1 MSINTTTRPERGART
16 TGTGRRP
23 RGWFRP
29 MILRLHF
36 YAGLIV
42 GPFILVAALSGALY
56 AAAPQLE
63 KIVYAHELNA
73 GSDARNL
80 TVDDQVHRAV
90 DHVRREGS
98 TGTDNPQPIAV
109 RPAPEAGDTTRV
121 MFASP
126 PGSSESDRRAVFVSP
141 ADGEIRGDLT
151 AYGSSGALPLRTWI
165 DHLHRDLHLGE
176 TGRLYSE
183 FAASWMWVIA
193 LGGLILWLPQLTS
206 RLRAGMSRRRAI
218 RESTLPRRGA
228 RGRSRLLGWH
238 YSAGLGLLVAMFFLS
253 ATGITWSAHAGD
265 NVASL
270 RAALN
275 WGSPKPNTSLTG
287 AAMPTGGEHAGHGAG
302 AGHSSSGSGGMSMP
316 TDSGYDAVLRA
327 SHRFG
332 IDSPKVEVVPAESMD
347 QAWTVQEVDPHYP
360 THIDSVTIDPMTYR
374 EVDKVSFA
382 EDYSLPAKL
391 ARWGVDIHMGLW
403 LGLVNQIILFVIA
416 IGLAAMVVSGYVMW
430 FKRRPTLRRPKAP
443 RAGASTAPWWAWLAL
458 GLPALYLGIFL
469 PLFGI
474 PLVAFMLVDALVTRC
489 RRPLLPR
496 MDA

>member
-1 MSINTTTRPERGART
+1 
-16 TGTGRRP
+16 
-23 RGWFRP
+23 

-80 TVDDQVHRAV
+80 TIDDQVRRAV
-90 DHVRREGS
+90 DHVRKEDSPG
-98 TGTDNPQPIAV
+98 TGNPQPIAV

-121 MFASP
+121 MFAPP

-151 AYGSSGALPLRTWI
+151 VYGSSGALPLRTWI

-193 LGGLILWLPQLTS
+193 VGGLILWLPQLTS
-206 RLRAGMSRRRAI
+206 RLRAGMTRRRAF
-218 RESTLPRRGA
+218 RESALPRRGA

-238 YSAGLGLLVAMFFLS
+238 YSAGLGLLVAMVFLS
-253 ATGITWSAHAGD
+253 ATGITWSAHAGA
-265 NVASL
+265 NVTSL
-270 RAALN
+270 RTALN
-275 WGSPKPNTSLTG
+275 WGSPTPNTSLNG
-287 AAMPTGGEHAGHGAG
+287 AAPASGGEHAGH
-302 AGHSSSGSGGMSMP
+302 AGHGADASHASSPSGGMSMP
-316 TDSGYDAVLRA
+316 MDSGYDAVLRA
-327 SHRFG
+327 AHRFG
-332 IDSPKVEVVPAESMD
+332 IHSSKIEIVPGQSMD
-347 QAWTVQEVDPHYP
+347 QAWTVQEIDPHYP
-360 THIDSVTIDPMTYR
+360 THVDSVTIDPMTYR

-382 EDYSLPAKL
+382 KDYSLPAKL

-403 LGLVNQIILFVIA
+403 LGLVNQIVLFVIA
-416 IGLAAMVVSGYVMW
+416 IGIAAMVVSGYVMW

-443 RAGASTAPWWAWLAL
+443 RAGRTPAPWWAWLAL
-458 GLPALYLGIFL
+458 GLPALYLGVFL

-474 PLVAFMLVDALVTRC
+474 PLVAFMLIDALVSPC
-489 RRPLLPR
+489 RKPLLPR
-496 MDA
+496 MDS